1 MRETTL
7 HQKNVITVL
16 LFFLLYSKSVHFDT
30 KKASKEGLN
39 SPGFCVSVIVSFI
52 ILVKR
57 SNCEE
62 KYAYAFYVEIFF
74 RYLIFFLLHF
84 KTACV

>member
-30 KKASKEGLN
+30 KKKHPKKAGIHQVFAYRSSFLSLLCLN
-39 SPGFCVSVIVSFI
+39 VPSVRKNMPMHFM
-52 ILVKR
+52 VKC
-57 SNCEE
+57 SLG
-62 KYAYAFYVEIFF
+62 I
-74 RYLIFFLLHF
+74 
-84 KTACV
+84 

>member
-30 KKASKEGLN
+30 KKKHPKKAGIHQIFVYRSSFLSLFWLN
-39 SPGFCVSVIVSFI
+39 VQIVRKNMRMHFM
-52 ILVKR
+52 L
-57 SNCEE
+57 
-62 KYAYAFYVEIFF
+62 KYSLGI
-74 RYLIFFLLHF
+74 
-84 KTACV
+84 